1 MTGLGSVDWP
11 PTPIRTDRLVLRA
24 SEAGDRAAF
33 VELFS
38 SPEVGTYVGGAQPR
52 DEVERTAPAVPG
64 RRTGFFVVALGGGMI
79 GMVSFDPHPEAG
91 EAQLGYQFLP
101 EFWGQGYAYEA
112 CVAALDWFAATHP
125 GRQVVTTTQTANLAS
140 MRLAA
145 KLGFTEVERFEGWG
159 AEQWSGVWSP
169 QPDQGVTGASR

>member
-11 PTPIRTDRLVLRA
+11 PTAIRTGRLVLRE
-24 SEAGDRAAF
+24 SEAGDREAF

-38 SPEVGTYVGGAQPR
+38 SPEVGTYIGGARPR
-52 DEVERTAPAVPG
+52 DEVERSAPEVTG
-64 RRTGFFVVALGGGMI
+64 RRTGFFVVALGGAMI
-79 GMVSFDPHPEAG
+79 GMVTFDPHPDSG
-91 EAQLGYQFLP
+91 EPQLGYQFLP

-112 CVAALDWFAATHP
+112 CVAALDWCAAALP
-125 GRQVVTTTQTANLAS
+125 DRQVVTTTQTANLAS

-169 QPDQGVTGASR
+169 LH